1 MKRKVA
7 KILGLSIAII
17 LISQHLQVFAVTAE
31 QKKLQQEQSQI
42 DDQIE
47 DAKKKKE
54 EIEAQKSEA
63 MKSVEEL
70 MDKISVAEDEVDELQ
85 SQVDDLESQISE
97 KEKNIESKEEEY
109 TEQQKLL
116 DSRLI
121 AIYER
126 NQTSYLEVLLTASSM
141 TEFLAKYNAAS
152 ELIECDKELI
162 QSIKDQKAQIEN
174 EKIELETAK
183 ANLDKSLTEKEA
195 KSEELK
201 SLKKEKDAKVAELT
215 QEEKEAQQEIEELQA
230 HEKTISQK
238 IAQMQKEYDE
248 QQKKNNSSS
257 GSSGS
262 GSSGSNTNT
271 GTNPSTGFGWPVK
284 DNTIGTKYGV
294 SGPYWSSGYHTGVD
308 FPVPT
313 GTQVYSVGDGQV
325 FDTGYSSAYGN
336 FVEIYHGNN
345 IYSFYAHASKV
356 QVSVGQKVS
365 KGDPIMLSGK
375 SGNVTGPHLHFEIRT
390 PGYKYSNCVNPMNY
404 LP

>member
-1 MKRKVA
+1 MKKTVA
-7 KILGLSIAII
+7 KILGFVIAII

-31 QKKLQQEQSQI
+31 QKKLEQKQEQI

-47 DAKKKKE
+47 EAKKKKE
-54 EIEAQKSEA
+54 EIEAQKSET

-70 MDKISVAEDEVDELQ
+70 MNKISSAEDEVDELQ
-85 SQVDDLESQISE
+85 SKIDDLQSQIE
-97 KEKNIESKEEEY
+97 TKEKDIQKKEEEY
-109 TEQQKLL
+109 AEEQELL
-116 DSRLI
+116 DARLI
-121 AIYER
+121 AMYEKGE
-126 NQTSYLEVLLTASSM
+126 TSYLEVLLTASSM
-141 TEFLAKYNAAS
+141 TEFLAKYYAAS
-152 ELIECDKELI
+152 ELIEYDKELI
-162 QSIKDQKAQIEN
+162 QSIKDQKVQIEN
-174 EKIELETAK
+174 EKEELETDK
-183 ANLDKSLTEKEA
+183 VDLDKSLSDKEEK
-195 KSEELK
+195 SNELK
-201 SLKKEKDAKVAELT
+201 SLKKEKEAEVSKLT
-215 QEEKEAQQEIEELQA
+215 QEEKKTQQEIEELQA
-230 HEKTISQK
+230 HEKTISKK

-248 QQKKNNSSS
+248 QQKNNNSSS
-257 GSSGS
+257 G
-262 GSSGSNTNT
+262 GSNTNT
-271 GTNPSTGFGWPVK
+271 GTNPSSGFGWPVK
-284 DNTIGTKYGV
+284 NNTIGTKYGV

-308 FPVPT
+308 FPVST

-365 KGDPIMLSGK
+365 KGTPIMLSGS